1 MNEHFV
7 IQHNAQAPQG
17 FLLFHGF
24 GADMHDLAP
33 LGDVLAQ
40 AFPKSTVISV
50 QAPEAC
56 EAGMGYQWFSL
67 YRDRQGQL
75 GNYLDDELRKERMN
89 DTLPAFAQSIRELQA
104 HFGLTPQN
112 TALVGFSQGAM
123 MSLTASQLGEPLAA
137 RIVAIAG
144 RFADVSDLKTPNATL
159 HLIHGKADTVVPY
172 VHTMQAAEALA
183 LLDADFTAD
192 VIPFVEHT
200 IDDEVVQTLM
210 QRLTTHVPGR
220 MWREAMKAA
229 GQPASDPSE
238 PA

>member
-1 MNEHFV
+1 MNEHLV
-7 IQHNAQAPQG
+7 IQHNDNASQG

-24 GADMHDLAP
+24 GADMHDLSA

-40 AFPKSTVISV
+40 VFPQSTVVSV
-50 QAPEAC
+50 QAPEDC

-75 GNYLDDELRKERMN
+75 AAYLDDELRKERMAAC
-89 DTLPAFAQSIRELQA
+89 LPAFAQTIRDVQTRFA
-104 HFGLTPQN
+104 LTPQN

-123 MSLTASQLGEPLAA
+123 MSLAASQLDEPLAT
-137 RIVAIAG
+137 RIIAIAG
-144 RFADVSDLKTPNATL
+144 RFADVSKLTRPNATL

-183 LLDADFTAD
+183 PLDADFTAD

-200 IDDEVVQTLM
+200 IDDEIVQTLM
-210 QRLTTHVPGR
+210 QRLTTHVPKR
-220 MWREAMKAA
+220 IWREAMKAA
-229 GQPASDPSE
+229 GQSPE
-238 PA
+238 CE